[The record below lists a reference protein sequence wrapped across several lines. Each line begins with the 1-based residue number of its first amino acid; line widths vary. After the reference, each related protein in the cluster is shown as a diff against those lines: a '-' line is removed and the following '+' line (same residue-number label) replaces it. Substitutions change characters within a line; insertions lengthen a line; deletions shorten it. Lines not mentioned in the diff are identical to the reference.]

1 MPNARVFKKLNHAAY
16 QNKKV
21 TVVNKDAFIELE
33 NDSNYYDVIII
44 DFPDP
49 RSIELSR
56 LYTKEMYLFCKKR
69 LRMGGTIITQ
79 ATSPYFQAK
88 AYYCIKKTMASAGLH
103 TLPIHNHVQSFG
115 EWGWIIGSKLLTKE
129 LMIEK
134 LHKID
139 SLSINPTLWL
149 NSDALKMMT
158 HFGKPVG
165 DTTGIEV
172 NAIHNPV
179 LFKYYIIGTQ
189 FNQSFYE

>member
-1 MPNARVFKKLNHAAY
+1 
-16 QNKKV
+16 
-21 TVVNKDAFIELE
+21 
-33 NDSNYYDVIII
+33 
-44 DFPDP
+44 
-49 RSIELSR
+49 
-56 LYTKEMYLFCKKR
+56 
-69 LRMGGTIITQ
+69 
-79 ATSPYFQAK
+79 
-88 AYYCIKKTMASAGLH
+88 
-103 TLPIHNHVQSFG
+103 
-115 EWGWIIGSKLLTKE
+115 
-129 LMIEK
+129 MIEK